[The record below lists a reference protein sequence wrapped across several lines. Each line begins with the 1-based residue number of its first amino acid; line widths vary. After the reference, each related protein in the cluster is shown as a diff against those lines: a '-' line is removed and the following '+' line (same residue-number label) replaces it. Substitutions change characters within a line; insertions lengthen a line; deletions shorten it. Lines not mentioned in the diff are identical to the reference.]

1 MQAETVGRVETSGPN
16 KSRMPFEVPRRRIL
30 SQDDLDIFQGSEAY
44 TDLLSFIEDLNQSVL
59 GCPNSSKCATSPS
72 VEHVLAMLEVIRLKL
87 VDHPAVDNNQSRFG
101 NPAFREFYD
110 DVMQSSES
118 LHKDLAL
125 PDGALVEL
133 GGYLTESF
141 GNRTRI
147 DYGSGHELNFMCY
160 LLCLRKLGLFATT
173 DSKALVLKVLWKYI
187 AVMRAVQGT
196 YWLEPAGSH
205 GVWGLDD
212 YHFLPFLF
220 GAGQLVGHRHLRPKS
235 IHEPDLLDMYGGE
248 YMYLACI
255 QFINSIK
262 TASLRWHSPM
272 LDDISSAKS
281 WEKINA
287 GMIKM
292 YKAEVLSK
300 VPIMQHFLFGSLIRA
315 AKGMSPPPAVGEDG
329 VEHIHNTWADCCGIK
344 VPSAIAAK
352 QADGGDKIRRMDWG

>member
-1 MQAETVGRVETSGPN
+1 MTYEI
-16 KSRMPFEVPRRRIL
+16 PRRRIL
-30 SQDDLDIFQGSEAY
+30 TQTDLDLFQTSDAY
-44 TDLLSFIEDLNQSVL
+44 TELLAFIEELNTSIL
-59 GCPNSSKCATSPS
+59 GCPNSSECDISPTTEKV
-72 VEHVLAMLEVIRLKL
+72 VEILESIQAKL
-87 VDHPAVDNNQSRFG
+87 NDHPAVDNNLSRFG
-101 NPAFREFYD
+101 NPAFRDFYD
-110 DVMQSSES
+110 DIMQSTNK
-118 LHKDLAL
+118 LHQDLDL
-125 PDGALVEL
+125 PEGSATEL

-147 DYGSGHELNFMCY
+147 DYGSGHELNFLCY
-160 LLCLRKLGLFATT
+160 LLCLRKLNRFQSR
-173 DSKALVLKVLWKYI
+173 DSKAVVLKILWKYI
-187 AVMRAVQGT
+187 AVMRAIQST

-235 IHEPDLLDMYGGE
+235 IHEPDLLDMYGKE

-281 WEKINA
+281 WEKINN

-300 VPIMQHFLFGSLIRA
+300 VPIMQHFLFGSLIKA
-315 AKGMSPPPAVGEDG
+315 ADGMSPAPALGEDG
-329 VEHIHNTWADCCGIK
+329 TEHIHNTWADCCGIK

-352 QADGGDKIRRMDWG
+352 QADGGEKIRRMDWG

>member
-1 MQAETVGRVETSGPN
+1 MS
-16 KSRMPFEVPRRRIL
+16 FEIPRRRIL
-30 SQDDLDIFQGSEAY
+30 SQADLDIFQKSDAY
-44 TDLLSFIEDLNQSVL
+44 TDLLRFVEDLNSSIQGS
-59 GCPNSSKCATSPS
+59 PNSSECHFSEPAQAV
-72 VEHVLAMLEVIRLKL
+72 VELLESIRSKI
-87 VDHPAVDNNQSRFG
+87 DAHPAIDNNLSRFG
-101 NPAFREFYD
+101 NPAFRDFYD
-110 DVMQSSES
+110 DVMSSTSDLHRS
-118 LHKDLAL
+118 LDL
-125 PDGALVEL
+125 PEGSDVEL

-147 DYGSGHELNFMCY
+147 DYGSGHELNFLCY
-160 LLCLRKLGLFATT
+160 LLCLRKLGKFTEG
-173 DSKALVLKVLWKYI
+173 DSKALVLKVFWKYI
-187 AVMRAVQGT
+187 AVMRSIQAT

-220 GAGQLVGHRHLRPKS
+220 GAGQIVGHRHLRPKS
-235 IHEPDLLDMYGGE
+235 IHEPDLLDMYGKE

-255 QFINSIK
+255 QYINSVK

-281 WEKINA
+281 WEKINQ

-300 VPIMQHFLFGSLIRA
+300 VPIMQHFLFGSLIQA
-315 AKGMSPPPAVGEDG
+315 VDGMSPPPALGEDG

-352 QADGGDKIRRMDWG
+352 EADGGQKIRRMDWG

>member
-1 MQAETVGRVETSGPN
+1 MENQIYQI
-16 KSRMPFEVPRRRIL
+16 PRRRIL
-30 SQDDLDIFQGSEAY
+30 SQQDLDVFQKSEAY
-44 TDLLSFIEDLNQSVL
+44 SSLIGFVEELNNAIL
-59 GCPNSSKCATSPS
+59 GMPNSSECFISGPCQQ
-72 VEHVLAMLEVIRLKL
+72 VLDILESIHRKID
-87 VDHPAVDNNQSRFG
+87 DHPAVDNDLSRFG

-110 DVMQSSES
+110 DVMASTSK
-118 LHKDLAL
+118 LHETLNI
-125 PDGALVEL
+125 PEGAEIEL

-147 DYGSGHELNFMCY
+147 DYGSGHELNFLCY
-160 LLCLRKLGLFATT
+160 LLCLRKLGAF
-173 DSKALVLKVLWKYI
+173 DEKDNKALVLKVFWKYI
-187 AVMRAVQGT
+187 AVMRSIQST

-220 GAGQLVGHRHLRPKS
+220 GAGQIVGHRHLRPKS
-235 IHEPDLLDMYGGE
+235 IHDPDLLDMYGKE
-248 YMYLACI
+248 YMYLSCI
-255 QFINSIK
+255 QFINSVK

-281 WEKINA
+281 WEKINQ

-300 VPIMQHFLFGSLIRA
+300 VPIMQHFLFGSIIQA
-315 AKGMSPPPAVGEDG
+315 AEGISPPPALGEDG
-329 VEHIHNTWADCCGIK
+329 LEHIHNTWADCCGIK

-352 QADGGDKIRRMDWG
+352 QADGGGERIRRMDWG

>member
-1 MQAETVGRVETSGPN
+1 MIRNTLHMRY
-16 KSRMPFEVPRRRIL
+16 EVPRRRIL
-30 SQDDLDIFQGSEAY
+30 SQSDLDLFQASTAY
-44 TDLLSFIEDLNQSVL
+44 TDLVGFIEGLNRSIV
-59 GCPNSSKCATSPS
+59 GASNSSECLVSGS
-72 VEHVLAMLEVIRLKL
+72 VDAIVSLLEVIGSK
-87 VDHPAVDNNQSRFG
+87 VEAHPVIDNEQSRFG
-101 NPAFREFYD
+101 NPAFRDFYD
-110 DVMQSSES
+110 DVMNSTTDLQ
-118 LHKDLAL
+118 KDLNL
-125 PDGALVEL
+125 PEDSSVEV

-147 DYGSGHELNFMCY
+147 DYGSGHELNFICF
-160 LLCLRKLGLFATT
+160 LFCLRSLGLLSEQ
-173 DSKALVLKVLWKYI
+173 DSKAIVLKIFWKYI
-187 AVMRAVQGT
+187 AVMRKVQGT

-235 IHEPDLLDMYGGE
+235 IHESDLLEMYGQE

-281 WEKINA
+281 WEKINT

-300 VPIMQHFLFGSLIRA
+300 VPIMQHFLFGSIIKA
-315 AKGMSPPPAVGEDG
+315 ATGMSPAPALGEDG
-329 VEHIHNTWADCCGIK
+329 QEHIHNTWADCCGIK